1 MPRVAITLSARRI
14 MDINRRCCRLV
25 EQNTSTETTHHHPTS
40 TTTTSTTTETE
51 SVEGT
56 DTTATTITLSTEKGC
71 SLGNSADILGKVR
84 IDQEGNIRLRTKDKQ
99 KFEKK
104 NWKKTKVKLT
114 QEIINEFDVA
124 KTAKQDKRL
133 EREYFQLLSPTTT
146 FNHSIS

>member
-1 MPRVAITLSARRI
+1 
-14 MDINRRCCRLV
+14 
-25 EQNTSTETTHHHPTS
+25 
-40 TTTTSTTTETE
+40 
-51 SVEGT
+51 
-56 DTTATTITLSTEKGC
+56 
-71 SLGNSADILGKVR
+71 VR
-84 IDQEGNIRLRTKDKQ
+84 IDQDGNIKLRTKDKQ